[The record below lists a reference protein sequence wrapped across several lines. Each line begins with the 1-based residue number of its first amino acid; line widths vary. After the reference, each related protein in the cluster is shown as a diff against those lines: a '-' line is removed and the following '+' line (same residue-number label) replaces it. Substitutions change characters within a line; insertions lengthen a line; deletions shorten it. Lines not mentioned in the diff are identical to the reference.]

1 GLGHQGA
8 NADAVGARRF
18 WSDDV
23 HAGLALPGRVARVA
37 RASRLPGNR
46 LLRLVRPPPLPR
58 RRRHGLDRAQAAL
71 EQLDLVAD
79 GDFARLDHAR
89 EHPALVVELGSQ
101 ALAQV
106 VHALARV
113 ADHRDL
119 EDRLADTDALPD
131 RPALDVGA
139 VDGQVLADR
148 PRFDADGLE
157 VLHRREQHLAPRRIR
172 VRAA

>member
-1 GLGHQGA
+1 SRSGFAAGVVAATVRFGH
-8 NADAVGARRF
+8 V
-18 WSDDV
+18 
-23 HAGLALPGRVARVA
+23 PGTV
-37 RASRLPGNR
+37 
-46 LLRLVRPPPLPR
+46 PR
-58 RRRHGLDRAQAAL
+58 TWPAETVL
-71 EQLDLVAD
+71 EQLDLVAH
-79 GDFARLDHAR
+79 GDFARLDDPG
-89 EHPALVVELGSQ
+89 EHSTLVVELRAQ